1 MKEQKPTIGRSVHVR
16 TEGGCL
22 SGHVAKVIPPHI
34 SESGDTGTGEMIVVG
49 VYTAT
54 EPPVKN
60 VTVAHGSTTG
70 WHWYQECP
78 DTLPKKAAE

>member
-1 MKEQKPTIGRSVHVR
+1 MKEQEPTIGRSVHVR

-22 SGHVAKVIPPHI
+22 AGIVAVVA
-34 SESGDTGTGEMIVVG
+34 SEDVLVVSVFTG
-49 VYTAT
+49 AKLP

-60 VTVAHGSTTG
+60 VTVGYGSTTG

-78 DTLPKKAAE
+78 DNPPKKAVEKKA